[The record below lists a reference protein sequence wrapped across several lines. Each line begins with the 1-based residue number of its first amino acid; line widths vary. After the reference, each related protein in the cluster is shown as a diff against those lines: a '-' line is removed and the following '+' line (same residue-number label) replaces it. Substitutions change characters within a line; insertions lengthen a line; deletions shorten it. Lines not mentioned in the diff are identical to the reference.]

1 MKKIIM
7 VAAFLSYAAVFAQF
21 SVNVESSS
29 DFAAKEAILYTLN
42 GSKDI
47 IAGKENRKGNSWTF
61 KVTNRYVGKMKLYFP
76 DTNSSVTLISENKDV
91 KLKLEAKGSKVNDV
105 QYLDESNILME
116 RIQDNQRK
124 NELIFPAL
132 VQIKDYYKKNS
143 EFGAALDKEIR
154 RLGEKTNLDAAKN
167 PFVNFYHSNYN
178 KFLVEQSVQ
187 KPATTEDLS
196 NFISSSGEM
205 LESSSLLR
213 PVLVAYLNSGSNL
226 EVDKRVDALIARL
239 NVESPRGQT
248 VLSELIEI
256 FDLYA
261 MTDLKTKYLNYA
273 KNLKCTI
280 HDRLASTLKS
290 NADVELGAVFPDY
303 KFSSAKN
310 TSSKSIHQVKASK
323 KVIVF
328 WSSTCS
334 HCEKELPV
342 LLERYNSMKS
352 QGIEVI
358 GLSLDE
364 NKDSYEKRV
373 ATLPWIN
380 DTELRGWNSSY
391 AETYNVHATPTYFV
405 LDASNKIIGK
415 PDHASDVI
423 AFLNLK

>member
-1 MKKIIM
+1 MKKIFIA
-7 VAAFLSYAAVFAQF
+7 AAFLSYAAVFAQF

-61 KVTNRYVGKMKLYFP
+61 KVPNRYVGMMKLYFP

-91 KLKLEAKGSKVNDV
+91 KLKLEAKGNKVSDV

-178 KFLVEQSVQ
+178 KFLVEQSAQ

-261 MTDLKTKYLNYA
+261 MTDLKTKYLN
-273 KNLKCTI
+273 
-280 HDRLASTLKS
+280 
-290 NADVELGAVFPDY
+290 
-303 KFSSAKN
+303 
-310 TSSKSIHQVKASK
+310 
-323 KVIVF
+323 
-328 WSSTCS
+328 
-334 HCEKELPV
+334 
-342 LLERYNSMKS
+342 
-352 QGIEVI
+352 
-358 GLSLDE
+358 
-364 NKDSYEKRV
+364 
-373 ATLPWIN
+373 
-380 DTELRGWNSSY
+380 
-391 AETYNVHATPTYFV
+391 HAYDQ
-405 LDASNKIIGK
+405 LDAIK
-415 PDHASDVI
+415 HVCASRRMEFRLESVGI
-423 AFLNLK
+423 PAA